1 MQVKIL
7 KTLILDGLSPFCTN
21 NLWYTLNLDWPQRK
35 TKTYKYSDWKILLE
49 KKLPI
54 GFLPSNMKNY
64 GLGIEVGIREEF
76 DLDNT
81 LKSLIDALQEKYGFN
96 DSEINYLYAKKFI
109 TNKKGN
115 HHDGSRDFTKI
126 HLLEKVS
133 LKQTSDATV
142 IELEPDNDSREMAA
156 LQGGY
161 Y

>member
-7 KTLILDGLSPFCTN
+7 KTLLMSETSPFSTN
-21 NLWYTLNLDWPQRK
+21 SLYWTQDVKSQRK
-35 TKTYKYSDWKILLE
+35 TWSNNYKHWRKLLR
-49 KKLPI
+49 KKLPT

-76 DLDNT
+76 DIDNT

-109 TNKKGN
+109 TTKKGD
-115 HHDGSRDFTKI
+115 HHDGSRDFIKI